1 MRFLKQD
8 KESVASSSSTSSV
21 DSVQSKESTTG
32 TVLRRLDLAIQS
44 LENDKRQLSNV
55 PLQQPQQQQAVRIPP
70 VRSNSLSAMSSYSK
84 KANATGNHIPKT
96 KIVPTATPTQQFSSK
111 FMLELVEG
119 IMLKYCIVDSRRLP
133 TRSSSLKI
141 NSNAFDT
148 PPKQSLSNMDDLE
161 LVSRN
166 RISACIKKYMLIIY
180 YLLLLGAEPNRVIPS
195 KSTISSQE

>member
-8 KESVASSSSTSSV
+8 KDSVASSSSTSSV

-32 TVLRRLDLAIQS
+32 TVLRRLDQAIQS

-55 PLQQPQQQQAVRIPP
+55 PLQQPQQQAVRIPP
-70 VRSNSLSAMSSYSK
+70 VRSNSLSAMSSYSRK
-84 KANATGNHIPKT
+84 TNATGNHIPKT
-96 KIVPTATPTQQFSSK
+96 KIVPTTTPTQQFSSK

-141 NSNAFDT
+141 NSNPFDN
-148 PPKQSLSNMDDLE
+148 PHKQSLSNMDDLE
-161 LVSRN
+161 LVSIN
-166 RISACIKKYMLIIY
+166 IILACIKSICSSL
-180 YLLLLGAEPNRVIPS
+180 
-195 KSTISSQE
+195 TICFY